1 MGGYLEDEKQFIN
14 VVGKSKKSDWD
25 ARYILENLV
34 HFPDLFNL
42 LEISSFTLKCFSI
55 EYFSGLVMKIISSI
69 PILIAS
75 STAYCTKGLS
85 IIGSISLG
93 IAFEAGKNLDPKP
106 ATGSTAF
113 FINLHAP
120 I

>member
-1 MGGYLEDEKQFIN
+1 
-14 VVGKSKKSDWD
+14 
-25 ARYILENLV
+25 
-34 HFPDLFNL
+34 
-42 LEISSFTLKCFSI
+42 
-55 EYFSGLVMKIISSI
+55 
-69 PILIAS
+69 LIAS
-75 STAYCTKGLS
+75 STAYCTRGLS